1 MTRPAIR
8 PFIRADLDW
17 LVATHDRL
25 YAQEAGFDA
34 TFGAVVRAAAQ
45 QLLDRADPRE
55 LGFVAEVAK
64 ARVGSIFSTRLDDDT
79 GQVRLFLIL
88 PDWRGSGLAPRML
101 AAAEGF
107 ARAQGCTRMRLWTH
121 ESHAA
126 ACALYAR
133 EGWRRGPRCPVHNY
147 GQDLVEVRWDK
158 DLAEIALPD

>member
-34 TFGAVVRAAAQ
+34 TFGAVVRDAAQ

-55 LGFVAEVAK
+55 RGFVAEVAK

-88 PDWRGSGLAPRML
+88 PDWRGRECWPRLKASRGRRAAPGCGSGPTKATRPPAPFMR
-101 AAAEGF
+101 
-107 ARAQGCTRMRLWTH
+107 ARAGGGVRAVRCTITGRIW
-121 ESHAA
+121 
-126 ACALYAR
+126 
-133 EGWRRGPRCPVHNY
+133 WR
-147 GQDLVEVRWDK
+147 
-158 DLAEIALPD
+158 

>member
-1 MTRPAIR
+1 
-8 PFIRADLDW
+8 
-17 LVATHDRL
+17 
-25 YAQEAGFDA
+25 
-34 TFGAVVRAAAQ
+34 
-45 QLLDRADPRE
+45 
-55 LGFVAEVAK
+55 
-64 ARVGSIFSTRLDDDT
+64 
-79 GQVRLFLIL
+79 
-88 PDWRGSGLAPRML
+88 ML